1 MLIETKI
8 LNRNMAKPDTTNI
21 SKTAVNETMLKYG
34 IASAVG
40 AALSL
45 ALIFLTSLDNI
56 LFPLTFALM
65 VLSIIFVI
73 ASNKCNISPNNTV
86 NWEDEYMRN
95 PLNPD
100 PRNPFRRAKK

>member
-1 MLIETKI
+1 MLICRKI
-8 LNRNMAKPDTTNI
+8 LNRNMEKRDTNNSAKD
-21 SKTAVNETMLKYG
+21 AVNETMLKYG
-34 IASAVG
+34 IISAVC

-65 VLSIIFVI
+65 VLSIILM
-73 ASNKCNISPNNTV
+73 ASSKKFNNSKNNTV
-86 NWEDEYMRN
+86 NWADEYLKN
-95 PLNPD
+95 PLD